1 MKNIAVRE
9 TMSRVIPH
17 DRVPIA
23 IEPTFELNNKPEY
36 LVPFELK
43 PDTSSIFVV
52 KQTPELDGLH
62 NAEYSICP
70 TSRQS

>member
-1 MKNIAVRE
+1 MKDIAVRE

-17 DRVPIA
+17 DRMPIA
-23 IEPTFELNNKPEY
+23 VEPTFELNDKPQH

-43 PDTSSIFVV
+43 LDTSSIFVV
-52 KQTPELDGLH
+52 EQTPELDASH
-62 NAEYSICP
+62 NTEYNICP